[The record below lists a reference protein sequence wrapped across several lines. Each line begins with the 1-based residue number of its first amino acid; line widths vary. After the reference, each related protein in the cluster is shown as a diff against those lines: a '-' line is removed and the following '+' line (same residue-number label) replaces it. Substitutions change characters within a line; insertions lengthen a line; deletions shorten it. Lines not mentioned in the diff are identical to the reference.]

1 MRMAGAF
8 PLNINPIV
16 SSRVLITGA
25 SSGIGYELARLY
37 LQQGDFVFLIARSAD
52 VLSRLAAEFPER
64 CMALPADLANEQDS
78 MRVGECLAA
87 ATNYLDLVI
96 LNAGTC
102 EYVDL
107 DNFTREPFAKV
118 MDVNWWGSVH
128 SLLFCMPLLCNAAAM
143 KRSPQ
148 LVGISSMA
156 SLLPMP
162 RSQAYGASKVAL
174 EYLFNSLRV
183 DVGQQNIG
191 ITIVRPGFVKTPL
204 TERND
209 FAMPWLITAET
220 AAKKIKQGIKLRK
233 WIVQFPWPLVLLMK
247 FVALLPLVV
256 QVSLLKKISRNS

>member
-1 MRMAGAF
+1 MAGAF
-8 PLNINPIV
+8 SLNTNPIA
-16 SSRVLITGA
+16 SSRILITGA

-37 LQQGDFVFLIARSAD
+37 LQQGSFVFLIARSVAS
-52 VLSRLAAEFPER
+52 LSRLEEEFPDR
-64 CMALPADLANEQDS
+64 CKALPADLSSEQDS
-78 MRVGECLAA
+78 LRVGVLLAA

-107 DNFTREPFAKV
+107 DNFMREPFAKV
-118 MDVNWWGSVH
+118 MDINWWGSVH
-128 SLLFCMPLLCNAAAM
+128 SLLFCMPLLRSAAAM
-143 KRSPQ
+143 NHSPQ

-174 EYLFNSLRV
+174 EYLLNSLRV
-183 DVGQQNIG
+183 DLGNQDIS

-209 FAMPWLITAET
+209 FAMPWLISAE
-220 AAKKIKQGIKLRK
+220 AAAQKIKAGIQARK
-233 WIVQFPWPLVLLMK
+233 WVVQFPWPLVLLMK
-247 FVALLPLVV
+247 FLSWLPLVM
-256 QVSLLKKISRNS
+256 QVILLKRISRNS